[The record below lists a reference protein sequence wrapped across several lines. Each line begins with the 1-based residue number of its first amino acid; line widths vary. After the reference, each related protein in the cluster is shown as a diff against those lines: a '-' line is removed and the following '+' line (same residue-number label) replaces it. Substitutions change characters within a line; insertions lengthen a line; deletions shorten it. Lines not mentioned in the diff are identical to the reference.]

1 MASSSSSS
9 GAETIARRAKIAFEE
24 AQKRLPGGKEADAA
38 RARALGQIRSALE
51 QAKEEIREANAK
63 DMEVSESW
71 LNKHS
76 WRESWES

>member
-9 GAETIARRAKIAFEE
+9 GAEAIARRAKVAFEE
-24 AQKRLPGGKEADAA
+24 AQKRLPGGREADAA

-71 LNKHS
+71 LDTHIRRDS
-76 WRESWES
+76 WQS